1 MIWLSSALFTGVFF
15 LWTGLAALLGL
26 PLLALGARACNRYG
40 RWWSGSVI
48 FLLRLICRAH
58 SVFEAREKLPSGASL
73 IAMKHQST
81 WDTLAA
87 ACLLPS
93 PAFVLKQEL
102 LRVPFFG
109 WLLKRCDMV
118 PVNRAGGA
126 GALRAMVTAART
138 RLAEG
143 RSVVIYPE
151 GTRREPGAAPQYH
164 PGIAALYR
172 ELAVPVVPIAV
183 NSGHYW
189 GRLSF
194 LKRPGTLRLRVLES
208 IPPGLP
214 PRDFLRLL
222 EQRLE
227 SASVELSL
235 IAHRDLGQ
243 S

>member
-1 MIWLSSALFTGVFF
+1 MTWLRSALFTVVFF
-15 LWTGLAALLGL
+15 LWTGLAAILGL
-26 PLLALGARACNRYG
+26 PLLALGAKACNAYG
-40 RWWSGSVI
+40 RWWSRSVM
-48 FLLRLICRAH
+48 FLLRVICGARSA
-58 SVFEAREKLPSGASL
+58 FEAREKLPAGACI

-87 ACLLPS
+87 ASLLS
-93 PAFVLKQEL
+93 APAFVLKREL

-109 WLLKRCDMV
+109 WLLQRCQMV

-126 GALRAMVTAART
+126 GALKSMVATARQ

-151 GTRREPGAAPQYH
+151 GTRRAPGAPPLYH

-172 ELAVPVVPIAV
+172 ELALPVVPIAV

-194 LKRPGTLRLRVLES
+194 LKRPGTVRLRVLES

-227 SASVELSL
+227 AGAAALSTL
-235 IAHRDLGQ
+235 ALAELGQ
-243 S
+243 T